1 MRRVGK
7 ALRFIC
13 LAQLPRRTRE
23 AYDHV
28 FAMFRRPN
36 RHAPAA
42 DARGDDRGRA
52 VPNLAQTV
60 VETRMMRDPR
70 DEPEGEY
77 LPRVGMSRE
86 DQRVAVARRLVVID
100 RLVIDEDSRGRSR
113 RLARQFRKAL
123 TAPPRVFAPHEG
135 QGAVDDARLVDERA
149 NLRFAQ
155 RGLNVLLREV
165 RRPDVR
171 AAVVIPVDVVDS
183 EPIFSFTQDRERLAH
198 LFERRPFV
206 DDIAP

>member
-1 MRRVGK
+1 
-7 ALRFIC
+7 
-13 LAQLPRRTRE
+13 
-23 AYDHV
+23 
-28 FAMFRRPN
+28 MFRRPN

-77 LPRVGMSRE
+77 LPRVGVSRE

-113 RLARQFRKAL
+113 RLARQFREAL

-135 QGAVDDARLVDERA
+135 QGAVDDARFVEGNPQGFCGSSIRLS
-149 NLRFAQ
+149 
-155 RGLNVLLREV
+155 VLLPHPWPPQRAYPYLHLSKAY
-165 RRPDVR
+165 RIDVP
-171 AAVVIPVDVVDS
+171 IPVL
-183 EPIFSFTQDRERLAH
+183 FSLLL
-198 LFERRPFV
+198 LFP
-206 DDIAP
+206 